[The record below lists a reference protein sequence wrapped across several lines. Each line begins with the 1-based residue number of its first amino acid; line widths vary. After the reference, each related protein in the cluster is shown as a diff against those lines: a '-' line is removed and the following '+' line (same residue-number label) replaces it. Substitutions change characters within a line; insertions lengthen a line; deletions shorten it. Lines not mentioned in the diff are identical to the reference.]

1 MTRGGLAMML
11 VASCVGG
18 GAGPLAAQS
27 DRCFLQIERVGR
39 QGAQEPTGAGSFNYF
54 AGGGVRLVCRDTG
67 VSMESDSVAY
77 YNGGAYTEFIGNV
90 RYVDSTVTMTAAR
103 GTYYKAG
110 ERWEARESVV
120 LRNLTN
126 GSTLTGPSLDY
137 YRAVKGLRDVE
148 ELVAVQRPQI
158 RYFGTNV
165 AGRRQEPYLIVADR
179 VRMRGNDQMWAAGT
193 VTIDRSDFAG
203 RSDSLRLDTGA
214 GNDGSL
220 IGGPPELR
228 GLGTD
233 PYRLIGTRMDL
244 TLDDDDELTFVVAK
258 DSAHAVN
265 DEWDLVADTIAL
277 DIVNHE
283 LEQMLAWGDSIRPE
297 AKSTDYLIKADSLT
311 LDMPNQILHELR
323 SFGTAWLGSAADS
336 ITGERDWMA
345 GDTVVARFREREPG
359 DTAKA
364 ALERLEARGSARSF
378 RHAYDEGNAC
388 PEPSLN
394 YVRGQTIIV
403 HMKLPPEEDVDRV
416 EIFGDVDGIQLEP
429 CAVEPSPAD
438 SGVAPIDSTT
448 VSPDSLAAPIDST
461 SRPTPPPTPPEEP

>member
-11 VASCVGG
+11 LISCVGW
-18 GAGPLAAQS
+18 GAGAAPLAAQS
-27 DRCFLQIERVGR
+27 DRCFFQIERVGR
-39 QGAQEPTGAGSFNYF
+39 QGAQEPTETGSFNYF

-77 YNGGAYTEFIGNV
+77 YNGGEHTEFIGNV

-110 ERWEARESVV
+110 ERWEARDSVV

-137 YRAVKGLRDVE
+137 YRAVTSLREVE
-148 ELVAVQRPQI
+148 ELVAVQRPNI
-158 RYFGTNV
+158 RYFGTDST
-165 AGRRQEPYLIVADR
+165 GRRQEPYLIVADR
-179 VRMRGNDQMWAAGT
+179 VRMRGNDQMWAAGS

-233 PYRLIGTRMDL
+233 PYRLNGTRIDL
-244 TLDDDDELTFVVAK
+244 TLDEDDELSFVVAK

-265 DEWDLVADTIAL
+265 DEWDLVADSIAL
-277 DIVNHE
+277 DIVNDE
-283 LEQMLAWGDSIRPE
+283 LEQMLAWGDSLRPE
-297 AKSTDYLIKADSLT
+297 AKSTDYLIKADSLA
-311 LDMPNQILHELR
+311 LDTPKQILRELR
-323 SFGTAWLGSAADS
+323 SFGTAWLGSATDS

-378 RHAYDEGNAC
+378 RQVYDEGDAC
-388 PEPSLN
+388 PQPSVN

-403 HMKLPPEEDVDRV
+403 HMKPPPEEDVDRV
-416 EIFGDVDGIQLEP
+416 EIFGEVDGIQLEP
-429 CAVEPSPAD
+429 CVVEPSPAD
-438 SGVAPIDSTT
+438 SGAAPVDSTA
-448 VSPDSLAAPIDST
+448 VSTDSLAAPIDST
-461 SRPTPPPTPPEEP
+461 LRTPPPEEP

>member
-1 MTRGGLAMML
+1 
-11 VASCVGG
+11 
-18 GAGPLAAQS
+18 
-27 DRCFLQIERVGR
+27 
-39 QGAQEPTGAGSFNYF
+39 
-54 AGGGVRLVCRDTG
+54 
-67 VSMESDSVAY
+67 
-77 YNGGAYTEFIGNV
+77 V

-103 GTYYKAG
+103 GTYYKSG
-110 ERWEARESVV
+110 ERWEARDSVV

-137 YRAVKGLRDVE
+137 YRAVTGLRDVE
-148 ELVAVQRPQI
+148 QLVAVRRPSI
-158 RYFGTNV
+158 RYFGTDA
-165 AGRRQEPYLIVADR
+165 AGQRQEPYLIVADR
-179 VRMRGNDQMWAAGT
+179 VRMRGNDQMWAAGS

-233 PYRLIGTRMDL
+233 PYRLNGTRIDL
-244 TLDDDDELTFVVAK
+244 TLDKDDELSFVVAK

-265 DEWDLVADTIAL
+265 DEWDLVADSIAL
-277 DIVNHE
+277 DIVNDE
-283 LEQMLAWGDSIRPE
+283 LEQMLAWGDSLRPE
-297 AKSTDYLIKADSLT
+297 AKSTDYLIKADSLA
-311 LDMPNQILHELR
+311 LDTPKQILRELR
-323 SFGTAWLGSAADS
+323 SFGTAWLGSATDS

-378 RHAYDEGNAC
+378 RQVYDEGDAC
-388 PEPSLN
+388 PQPSVN
-394 YVRGQTIIV
+394 YVRGQTILV
-403 HMKLPPEEDVDRV
+403 HMKPPPEEDVDRV
-416 EIFGDVDGIQLEP
+416 EIFGEVDGIQLEP

-438 SGVAPIDSTT
+438 SGAVPVDSTA
-448 VSPDSLAAPIDST
+448 VSPNSLAAPIDST
-461 SRPTPPPTPPEEP
+461 LRPPPPEEP